1 MKLNIKKTSYHA
13 VLPTYGSKFAAG
25 LDLYSSEYK
34 LVPAHTRAVIHTGIS
49 MSWEGPNADEYYI
62 RIAPRS
68 GLSVK
73 GIDIGAGVIDFDY
86 TSEIRVCFIN
96 NSNQDYE
103 INLNDRIA
111 QMVFERI
118 NRFETIVEVEVLPE
132 TERGSGGFGSTGR

>member
-13 VLPTYGSKFAAG
+13 VLPTYGDAEAAG
-25 LDLYSSEYK
+25 LDLYSCEYK
-34 LVPAHTRAVIHTGIS
+34 LVPAHTRALIHTGIC
-49 MSWEGPNADEYYI
+49 MCWEGPNANEYYL

-73 GIDIGAGVIDFDY
+73 GIDIGAGIVDKSF
-86 TSEIRVCFIN
+86 TGEIRVCFIN